1 MRMDLSGN
9 KHVLRALIFMGV
21 ASESY
26 RVKSKECVTS
36 ESWVVHFSLIA
47 DGNCDSFSIRDRCF
61 SIRYLR
67 KRLFFSPVPE

>member
-1 MRMDLSGN
+1 
-9 KHVLRALIFMGV
+9 MGV

-47 DGNCDSFSIRDRCF
+47 DGNCDSFFDPRPV
-61 SIRYLR
+61 
-67 KRLFFSPVPE
+67 FFHPIFT